1 MNPRSLIQLNI
12 NQLSKLQSICYG
24 SFLHQKNL
32 RCQSYRA
39 QKMNQIY
46 QNANNAIFFQEF
58 KIQVNANIHFL
69 MKVIFNILYNIK
81 KYIKF
86 DNYMSIKC

>member
-1 MNPRSLIQLNI
+1 MYRRSLVQLNI

-32 RCQSYRA
+32 QCQSYRA

-46 QNANNAIFFQEF
+46 QNANNTIFFQEF
-58 KIQVNANIHFL
+58 KIQVKANIHF
-69 MKVIFNILYNIK
+69 FNESY
-81 KYIKF
+81 F
-86 DNYMSIKC
+86 